1 MRIAILGGTGV
12 FGRALAARLQA
23 LGEDVV
29 LGSRDANRVLEL
41 ATVLGVLGA
50 TNAEAVEGADLII
63 LSVPSSAALDTAR
76 ELADAI
82 GDTPV
87 LCVAS
92 DLRFTEK
99 GVEPGRDSRSLA
111 EDVAEIL
118 SGPVVS
124 GYQSL
129 GAATLTGPDAPDQD
143 VFVCGDES
151 PAKDIA
157 LDVGARL
164 VAGYAI
170 DAGPLA
176 NSRGL
181 EAMTA
186 VLLEREQALP
196 HARRPA
202 RHGPALSELRVIP
215 VTGLPEVREGDDLAA
230 LLAEAA
236 QFEEGDVLV
245 VSHKIVSKAEGRV
258 MRGVE
263 KLDAVLSE
271 ARRILR
277 RRDSLVI
284 AETRHGLVCAS
295 AGVDASNAPEP
306 GSLVLLPLDP
316 DASAARLHER
326 LGVAVIISDSFG
338 RAWRQGTTDVA
349 IGAAGLTT
357 LLDLRGERDATGY
370 ELEATTIAIADEIA
384 GAAELVKGKTRGV
397 PAAIVRGLSVGG
409 EGTAQDL
416 VMPAER
422 DLFR

>member
-1 MRIAILGGTGV
+1 M
-12 FGRALAARLQA
+12 
-23 LGEDVV
+23 
-29 LGSRDANRVLEL
+29 
-41 ATVLGVLGA
+41 
-50 TNAEAVEGADLII
+50 
-63 LSVPSSAALDTAR
+63 
-76 ELADAI
+76 
-82 GDTPV
+82 
-87 LCVAS
+87 
-92 DLRFTEK
+92 
-99 GVEPGRDSRSLA
+99 
-111 EDVAEIL
+111 
-118 SGPVVS
+118 
-124 GYQSL
+124 
-129 GAATLTGPDAPDQD
+129 
-143 VFVCGDES
+143 
-151 PAKDIA
+151 
-157 LDVGARL
+157 
-164 VAGYAI
+164 
-170 DAGPLA
+170 
-176 NSRGL
+176 
-181 EAMTA
+181 
-186 VLLEREQALP
+186 
-196 HARRPA
+196 
-202 RHGPALSELRVIP
+202 
-215 VTGLPEVREGDDLAA
+215 TGLPEVREGDDLAA

-258 MRGVE
+258 MRDVE